1 MTLRRDDNSSL
12 LTEKERKDGQRTAL
26 LFNLFGQFIQFIV
39 LGQFLQLFASDVL
52 GMKPTRIA
60 SILSIIPLMLFLRVF
75 IIARV
80 REIGRVKLLIWANV
94 IRLLSMVVLLVLPIE
109 WISFGVLATVL
120 VVFSLAQQLG
130 MGTVWQPLLRD
141 ITTVKDR
148 GQFFSRMRLAFTLV
162 NTAVL
167 MIVSIFCGRTPHR
180 FQL

>member
-1 MTLRRDDNSSL
+1 MTLRRDTYSTL

-26 LFNLFGQFIQFIV
+26 RFNLFGQFIQFIV

-52 GMKPTRIA
+52 GMEPTRIA
-60 SILSIIPLMLFLRVF
+60 TILSIIPLMLFLRVF
-75 IIARV
+75 IIERV

-109 WISFGVLATVL
+109 WISFGVLVAVL
-120 VVFSLAQQLG
+120 VTFSLAQQLG
-130 MGTVWQPLLRD
+130 IGTVWQPLLRD
-141 ITTVKDR
+141 ITTIKDR

-167 MIVSIFCGRTPHR
+167 VVISIFVGERVTA
-180 FQL
+180 FSV